1 MLLIGGWAF
10 YEWSCPNS
18 GSQST
23 PVKAMLDGAV
33 SYANVKAK
41 QENDPNIGVCQILRT
56 LLNFL

>member
-41 QENDPNIGVCQILRT
+41 QE
-56 LLNFL
+56 